1 MLSLSSRPTFA
12 LCVLAA
18 AVSGAWAQSAT
29 PAAPEAA
36 LPAVKVRSTS
46 AEESPTAPVTGYRAT
61 RQISATKTDT
71 PLAETPQSVTVIT
84 RDQLDDR
91 GVTSVA
97 DALRYSTGV
106 VPSAFNYGG
115 DVFTIRGFDVGVAG
129 LYVDGLR
136 AFANVFSS
144 SIETYGAERV
154 EVVRG
159 PSSVLF
165 GQATPGG
172 IVNVVSKRPQAEAVN
187 EWGIEMGTPGSAQV
201 MADVGGALT
210 KDGSLMGRLVFL
222 GRDGSSEYDFVQD
235 DRLYVAPSLT
245 WKPFAGTTLT
255 LLGAYNEDRNMYVW
269 GNQYRN
275 TGTPGNPL
283 APVADSFNF
292 AGPGAGY
299 HRTSKSLGYEFE
311 QKFDMGLAL
320 RQKLRFSDITTDRRE
335 VWDSYFLPMLGLR
348 ADGRTL
354 DVLAVNRPDADQTL
368 GIDTNV
374 EWQGRTG
381 SVQHTLL
388 AGIDLRRNRMTQ
400 GIYSNLGD
408 TNFGIYQVDLYNPVF
423 VEPDWKSMGVK
434 AYDYHDETRSAGL
447 YLQEQAKFN
456 DRWVAMAGVRRDR
469 IHQVT
474 RSTTLVNPVTSAY
487 LDSQSDDVTWDTT
500 GRVGLVYL
508 GTNGL
513 SPYISY
519 STSFEPN
526 SGTDASGA
534 MFKPSQGKQIEIGAR
549 YQPVS
554 MPLNLLAAIYDLRK
568 TNVPM
573 SAGPSSP
580 FSVAEGEV
588 RSRGVEFEANYEV
601 LRGWALLANYA
612 FTDTEVLKGD
622 NVGEATVGIPRHAAS
637 VWTKWRI
644 DSLVQGL
651 SVGGGV
657 RYVGESTSYD
667 PTTMNPAYTLVDA
680 MTSYTSGPWT
690 LSASVENLAD
700 RRVLTNCTP
709 TVCTLGYGRE
719 VKARAVYRW

>member
-1 MLSLSSRPTFA
+1 MLSLSLPRSSGRPALA
-12 LCVLAA
+12 LCALAA
-18 AVSGAWAQSAT
+18 AMSGAWAQSAT
-29 PAAPEAA
+29 PASSEAA
-36 LPAVKVRSTS
+36 LPAVRVRSTS

-61 RQISATKTDT
+61 RQMSATKTDT
-71 PLAETPQSVTVIT
+71 PLAETPQAVSVIT
-84 RDQLDDR
+84 RDQLEDR
-91 GVTSVA
+91 GVTSIG
-97 DALRYSTGV
+97 DALGYSAGV
-106 VPSAFNYGG
+106 VPGAFNYGG

-159 PSSVLF
+159 PASVLF

-172 IVNVVSKRPQAEAVN
+172 IVNVVSKRPQAEQVN
-187 EWGIEMGTPGSAQV
+187 EWGVETGSPVSGQI

-210 KDGSLMGRLVFL
+210 KDGSVLGRLVFL

-245 WKPFAGTTLT
+245 WKPLAGTTLT

-311 QKFDMGLAL
+311 QKFDKGLAL
-320 RQKLRFSDITTDRRE
+320 RQRLRFSDITTDRRE
-335 VWDSYFLPMLGLR
+335 VWDSYFLPTLGLR

-354 DVLAVNRPDADQTL
+354 DVLGVNRPDADQTL
-368 GIDTNV
+368 SIDTNV

-381 SVQHTLL
+381 PVQHTVL

-400 GIYSNLGD
+400 GIYSNLAV
-408 TNFGIYQVDLYNPVF
+408 YQVDLYNPVF
-423 VEPDWKSMGVK
+423 VEPDWKSFGLK

-469 IHQVT
+469 VHQVANS
-474 RSTTLVNPVTSAY
+474 STINPANGTYFTS
-487 LDSQSDDVTWDTT
+487 LTDEITWDTT

-513 SPYISY
+513 SPYVSY
-519 STSFEPN
+519 ATSFEPN

-534 MFKPSQGKQIEIGAR
+534 TFKPSQGKQIEIGTR
-549 YQPVS
+549 YQPS
-554 MPLNLLAAIYDLRK
+554 NIPLNVLAAIYDLRK

-588 RSRGVEFEANYEV
+588 RSRGFEFEANYEL

-622 NVGEATVGIPRHAAS
+622 NVGEATVAIPRHAAS
-637 VWTKWRI
+637 VWTKVRI
-644 DSLVQGL
+644 DSFVQGL
-651 SVGGGV
+651 TVGGGV
-657 RYVGESTSYD
+657 RYVGESTSFD
-667 PTTMNPAYTLVDA
+667 PTTKNPAYTLIDA

>member
-1 MLSLSSRPTFA
+1 MLSLLSSSRPTLT

-18 AVSGAWAQSAT
+18 AVSGAWAQST
-29 PAAPEAA
+29 TPEAA
-36 LPAVKVRSTS
+36 LPAVKVRATS
-46 AEESPTAPVTGYRAT
+46 GEESPTAPVTGYRAT

-71 PLAETPQSVTVIT
+71 PLAETPQAVTVIT

-91 GVTSVA
+91 GVASIGE
-97 DALRYSTGV
+97 ALNYSAGV
-106 VPSAFNYGG
+106 IPSAFNYGG

-144 SIETYGAERV
+144 SIETYGAERI

-172 IVNVVSKRPQAEAVN
+172 IVNVVSKRPQAEQVN
-187 EWGIEMGTPGSAQV
+187 EWGVEMGTPSRAQV
-201 MADVGGALT
+201 MADVGGALK
-210 KDGSLMGRLVFL
+210 KDGSLTGRLVFL
-222 GRDGSSEYDFVQD
+222 GRDGSSDYDDVED

-245 WKPFAGTTLT
+245 WKPTAGTTLT

-275 TGTPGNPL
+275 TGTPGQPL
-283 APVADSFNF
+283 APVPDAFNF

-299 HRTSKSLGYEFE
+299 HRTMKSLGYEFE
-311 QKFDMGLAL
+311 QKFDLGLTL
-320 RQKLRFSDITTDRRE
+320 RQRLRFSDITTDRRE
-335 VWDSYFLPMLGLR
+335 VWDSYFLPMLGLQG
-348 ADGRTL
+348 DGRTL
-354 DVLAVNRPDADQTL
+354 LVLGVNRPDADQTL

-381 SVQHTLL
+381 PVQHTLL
-388 AGIDLRRNRMTQ
+388 AGVDLRRNRMTQ
-400 GIYSNLGD
+400 GIYSDLNVRA
-408 TNFGIYQVDLYNPVF
+408 VDLYNPVL
-423 VEPDWKSMGVK
+423 VEPDWKSFGVK

-447 YLQEQAKFN
+447 YLQEQAKFH

-469 IHQVT
+469 VHQVS
-474 RSTTLVNPVTSAY
+474 RSTTLVDPFTATY
-487 LDSQSDDVTWDTT
+487 ADSSSDEVTWDTT
-500 GRVGLVYL
+500 GRVGFVYL
-508 GTNGL
+508 APNGL
-513 SPYISY
+513 SPYVSY

-526 SGTDASGA
+526 SGTDAAGRA
-534 MFKPSQGKQIEIGAR
+534 FKPSQGKQIEVGTR
-549 YQPVS
+549 YQPADI
-554 MPLNLLAAIYDLRK
+554 PLNVLAAIYDLRK

-573 SAGPSSP
+573 SAGPGSP
-580 FSVAEGEV
+580 FQVAEGEV
-588 RSRGVEFEANYEV
+588 RSRGFEFEANYEL

-612 FTDTEVLKGD
+612 FTDTESLKGD
-622 NVGEATVGIPRHAAS
+622 NVGQATVNIPRHAAS
-637 VWTKWRI
+637 VWSKARI

-651 SVGGGV
+651 TVGAGV
-657 RYVGESTSYD
+657 RYVGESASFD
-667 PTTMNPAYTLVDA
+667 PDFKNPAYTLIDA
-680 MTSYTSGPWT
+680 MSSYSTGPWT

-700 RRVLTNCTP
+700 RRVLSNCTP

>member
-1 MLSLSSRPTFA
+1 MLSLSLPSRPAFG

-18 AVSGAWAQSAT
+18 AVSGAWAQSEVKPPEGPAQAT
-29 PAAPEAA
+29 
-36 LPAVKVRSTS
+36 LPAVKVRSTATDES
-46 AEESPTAPVTGYRAT
+46 ATAPVAGYRAT

-71 PLAETPQSVTVIT
+71 PLAETPQSVAVIT

-91 GVTSVA
+91 GVTSIG
-97 DALRYSTGV
+97 DALRYSAGV

-129 LYVDGLR
+129 LYLDGLR
-136 AFANVFSS
+136 AFTNVFSS
-144 SIETYGAERV
+144 SIETYGAERI

-159 PSSVLF
+159 PSSVIF

-172 IVNVVSKRPQAEAVN
+172 VVNVVSKRPQAESVN
-187 EWGIEMGTPGSAQV
+187 EWGIETGSPGSGQL

-210 KDGSLMGRLVFL
+210 KDGSLLGRLVFL
-222 GRDGSSEYDFVQD
+222 GRDGSSDYDFVED

-245 WKPFAGTTLT
+245 WKPRAGTTLT
-255 LLGAYNEDRNMYVW
+255 LLGSYNEDRNMYVW
-269 GNQYRN
+269 GNQYRH
-275 TGTPGNPL
+275 TGTPGHPI
-283 APVADSFNF
+283 APVADSYNF

-299 HRTSKSLGYEFE
+299 HRVSKNLGYEFE
-311 QKFDMGLAL
+311 QKFDAGLAL

-335 VWDSYFLPMLGLR
+335 VWDSYFLPGLGLR
-348 ADGRTL
+348 ADGRSL
-354 DVLAVNRPDADQTL
+354 NVLAVNRPDADQSL

-381 SVQHTLL
+381 PVQHTLL
-388 AGIDLRRNRMTQ
+388 AGIDLRRTRMTQ
-400 GIYSNLGD
+400 GIYTNLGV
-408 TNFGIYQVDLYNPVF
+408 YQVDLYDPVF
-423 VEPDWKSMGVK
+423 VEPDWKSFGTQ

-447 YLQEQAKFN
+447 YLQEQAKFF

-469 IHQVT
+469 VHQVT
-474 RSTTLVNPVTSAY
+474 HSTTLVNPATSAY

-500 GRVGLVYL
+500 GRVGFVYL
-508 GTNGL
+508 GANGL
-513 SPYISY
+513 SPYVSY

-534 MFKPSQGKQIEIGAR
+534 MFKPSQGKQFEIGTR
-549 YQPVS
+549 YQPENL
-554 MPLNLLAAIYDLRK
+554 PLSVLAAVYDLRK

-580 FSVAEGEV
+580 FQVAEGEV
-588 RSRGVEFEANYEV
+588 RSRGVEFEASYDV

-612 FTDTEVLKGD
+612 FTDTESLKGD
-622 NVGEATVGIPRHAAS
+622 NVGEATVNIPRHAAS
-637 VWTKWRI
+637 VWTKARI

-651 SVGGGV
+651 TIGGGV
-657 RYVGESTSYD
+657 RYVGESRSFD
-667 PTTMNPAYTLVDA
+667 PDTMNPAYTLVDV
-680 MTSYTSGPWT
+680 MSSYTNGPWT
-690 LSASVENLAD
+690 LSATVENLAD

-719 VKARAVYRW
+719 IKARAVYRW